1 MPLPNTL
8 LIASLLDGYR
18 ARHFSPVDVV
28 ERVLADIAR
37 APDRRVWIT
46 ILPRE
51 RVLEYA
57 AALAARDPE
66 SLPLYGV
73 PFAIKDNIDLEGV
86 PTTAGCPDYAYIPS
100 RSAFVVAKLIEAG
113 AIPVGKTNLDQF
125 ATGLVGTRSP
135 YGAAGNSFDPRYIS
149 GGSSSGS
156 AVAVAMGL
164 VSFSLGTDTAGSG
177 RVPAAFN
184 NIVGLKATCGALSTR
199 GVVPACRSLDCV
211 SIFALTAGDAAR
223 VYDVAAVFD
232 PEDSY
237 ARVMDVRATGARVM
251 DAGGVLAPGPL
262 SPDALALDAAG
273 APGERVMGAAGPLA
287 EDAAVAGASFA
298 DSAAAEASPA
308 RAADKV
314 VPAAGGSMFSMGP
327 AGCAFRFGVPRAS
340 QLEFFGDAEY
350 ARLFSESVA
359 RLKSLGGQRVEID
372 FEPFLAT
379 ARLLYEGPWVA
390 ERYCA
395 VGDFLERQPNSL
407 HPVTRQIISGG
418 RNATAADAFRAQYRL
433 MELRRAA
440 ERAWTSMDV
449 LVTPT
454 AGTIYRIDAVESEPI
469 RLNSNLGYY
478 TNFVNLLDLAA
489 VAVPAGFRGDG
500 LPFGVTLAGRAGTDA
515 RLLALAD
522 RLHRAADVSL
532 GALSIAI
539 PPSGAAVRAN
549 FGHASPTALYGA
561 GTSSVSHTASPSS
574 TPGGAA
580 TPGTPAVPST
590 PQDRISVAV
599 CGAHMEGLPLNQQLT
614 SRNATLVSR
623 TRTAPKYKFYALPG
637 GPPHRPGLVRVA
649 SEGACIEVEVWSVPA
664 SHFGS
669 FVAGI
674 PTPLGIGRVELESGA
689 QVPGFLCE
697 SYATAAAT
705 DITAL
710 GGWRG
715 YLASGRIS

>member
-8 LIASLLDGYR
+8 LISALLDGYR
-18 ARHFSPVDVV
+18 AGRFAPAEVA
-28 ERVLADIAR
+28 EAVLAEIAK
-37 APDRRVWIT
+37 APDRRAWIT
-46 ILPRE
+46 LLSRE

-57 AALAARDPE
+57 RTLATRDPA

-73 PFAIKDNIDLEGV
+73 PFAIKDNIDLAGV
-86 PTTAGCPDYAYIPS
+86 PTTAGCPDYAYTPAK
-100 RSAFVVAKLIEAG
+100 SAFVVDRLIEAG

-135 YGAAGNSFDPRYIS
+135 YGACGNSFDPAYIS

-184 NIVGLKATCGALSTR
+184 NIVGLKATCGALSTG

-211 SIFALTAGDAAR
+211 SIFALTADDAAR
-223 VYDVAAVFD
+223 VYGAAAVFD

-237 ARVMDVRATGARVM
+237 ARVMGNAG
-251 DAGGVLAPGPL
+251 AGGKP
-262 SPDALALDAAG
+262 
-273 APGERVMGAAGPLA
+273 MGSG
-287 EDAAVAGASFA
+287 
-298 DSAAAEASPA
+298 
-308 RAADKV
+308 
-314 VPAAGGSMFSMGP
+314 
-327 AGCAFRFGVPRAS
+327 FRFGVPRAS
-340 QLEFFGDAEY
+340 QLQFFGDAEY
-350 ARLFSESVA
+350 TRLFA
-359 RLKSLGGQRVEID
+359 AATGRLESLGGRRVEID

-395 VGDFLERQPNSL
+395 VGDFLERQPDSVY
-407 HPVTRQIISGG
+407 PVTRQIISGG
-418 RNATAADAFRAQYRL
+418 RTPTAADTFRAQYRL

-440 ERAWTSMDV
+440 ERAWLEMDV

-454 AGTIYRIDAVESEPI
+454 AGTIYRIDAVEADPI

-489 VAVPAGFRGDG
+489 VAVPAGFRADG
-500 LPFGVTLAGRAGTDA
+500 LPFGVTLVGRAGADA
-515 RLLALAD
+515 QLLALGD
-522 RLHRAADVSL
+522 CLQRASAGPMGTLGVAIPVNSATISPYPGSASPASPHVSGFPAVFAAAESSL
-532 GALSIAI
+532 G
-539 PPSGAAVRAN
+539 PS
-549 FGHASPTALYGA
+549 SP
-561 GTSSVSHTASPSS
+561 GTSVSCE
-574 TPGGAA
+574 
-580 TPGTPAVPST
+580 
-590 PQDRISVAV
+590 DRICVAV

-614 SRNATLVSR
+614 SRNAVLVSR

-637 GPPHRPGLVRVA
+637 GPPHRPGLVRVLGNGA
-649 SEGACIEVEVWSVPA
+649 SVEVEVWSVPTA
-664 SHFGS
+664 LFGS

-674 PTPLGIGRVELESGA
+674 PAPLAIGKVELESGE
-689 QVPGFLCE
+689 QVAGFLCE
-697 SYATAAAT
+697 SYATATAT

-710 GGWRG
+710 GSWRR
-715 YLASGRIS
+715 YLADERS